1 MSAGT
6 SSLYPRKS
14 IHQRGHAI
22 QNSLVLPLINCL
34 LKPIFPPLH
43 SMHHARES
51 SMPMPRSS
59 SHPAMN
65 SLHENRSL
73 LLDFQ
78 NEVTNETTESNIS
91 IINVRS
97 PLDLELGILN
107 KIDKIISFPLLF
119 SRNRSSYKRRESR
132 VTLATPSPHSR
143 EINFEF

>member
-51 SMPMPRSS
+51 SMPRSS

-78 NEVTNETTESNIS
+78 NEVTDETTESNIS

-97 PLDLELGILN
+97 LLHLELGILN

-119 SRNRSSYKRRESR
+119 SRNWSSYKRRESR
-132 VTLATPSPHSR
+132 VTLATPSPHLR